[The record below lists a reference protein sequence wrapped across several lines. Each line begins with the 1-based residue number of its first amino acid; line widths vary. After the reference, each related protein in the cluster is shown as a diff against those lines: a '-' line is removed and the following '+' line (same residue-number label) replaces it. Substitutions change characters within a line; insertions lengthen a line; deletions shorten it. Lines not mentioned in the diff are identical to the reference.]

1 MNFCSD
7 NVSGIHPRIL
17 EALIA
22 GNEGSVMPYGA
33 DPYTRRAEARFR
45 EIFGRDLAVAMIA
58 TGTGSNALAMGLV
71 ASPVSAIFCRAGAHL
86 QESEAGAALM
96 YTGGARIVGIE
107 GRNGLVDPGDLDRAL
122 AAFDPSRMLCKPTV
136 VSVTQ
141 ASELGTVYSLDQLRE
156 IANVC
161 RRHGLRLHMDGARF
175 ANALVHLDCSPA
187 AMSWQA
193 GVDVL
198 SFGATKNGAMAAE
211 AVLVFDSALA
221 DDLRARL
228 KRGGLMFSKHRF
240 LGIQFAAY
248 FADGLWLDLA
258 RTANA
263 HAAQLADGLA
273 RGGVGELLY
282 PVEANEVFVRFPEQV
297 LASLEAQ
304 GFQFYR
310 RGGGVIRLVTG
321 FATRSAD
328 VAAFV
333 AASAEAACRNP

>member
-1 MNFCSD
+1 
-7 NVSGIHPRIL
+7 
-17 EALIA
+17 
-22 GNEGSVMPYGA
+22 
-33 DPYTRRAEARFR
+33 
-45 EIFGRDLAVAMIA
+45 
-58 TGTGSNALAMGLV
+58 
-71 ASPVSAIFCRAGAHL
+71 
-86 QESEAGAALM
+86 
-96 YTGGARIVGIE
+96 
-107 GRNGLVDPGDLDRAL
+107 
-122 AAFDPSRMLCKPTV
+122 
-136 VSVTQ
+136 
-141 ASELGTVYSLDQLRE
+141 
-156 IANVC
+156 
-161 RRHGLRLHMDGARF
+161 MDGARF